1 MNDSIVGLVLIQI
14 VLIALNAIFASAE
27 LAVLSS
33 NETRI
38 DRLAAQGNRRALRL
52 SRLTKEPARFL
63 STIQIAITLSG
74 FLGSAFAA
82 DGFSDPLV
90 DWLIGLGV
98 ALPRNVLDTFSVI
111 CITLILSY
119 FTLIFGEL
127 VPKRIAMQ
135 KSEAVALG
143 VSGIVS
149 GISVLFRPIVWLLSV
164 STNAVLRLLGIDP
177 SEETGRICEEDI
189 RMMVETGG
197 ETGAIDKEEQD
208 FIQNVFE
215 FDDLSVGKI
224 LTHRTDLVI
233 LWMEDTDDAWEEIIC
248 GSRFS
253 RYPVCDG
260 SPDAVIGVLNAK
272 VYLRQ
277 KDRSRNNIMKS
288 AVEPAYFV
296 PETMKADVLF
306 RNMKQSHIALAVV
319 LDEYGGMAG
328 IVTLSDLIEELVG
341 KIQEDPAHSQT
352 SDTRI
357 RQISDT
363 AWEITGNAELADIE
377 AATGVQFEMAHV
389 HTITGLVFE
398 HLKGIPNDGA
408 ASMEFKLDGISI
420 RIREIRDHQIIHAE
434 IRKGCRAT
442 EAEDGK

>member
-233 LWMEDTDDAWEEIIC
+233 LWMEDADDAWEEIIC

-306 RNMKQSHIALAVV
+306 RNMKQSHNALAVV

-341 KIQEDPAHSQT
+341 KIQEDSAHSQT
-352 SDTRI
+352 NDTRI

-420 RIREIRDHQIIHAE
+420 RIREIRDHQIVHAE

-442 EAEDGK
+442 GAEDGK

>member
-1 MNDSIVGLVLIQI
+1 MSHSIVGLLLIQI
-14 VLIALNAIFASAE
+14 VLIALNAVFASAE
-27 LAVLSS
+27 LAVLSV
-33 NETRI
+33 NEGKI
-38 DRLAAQGNRRALRL
+38 DRLAEQGNRKAKRLRN
-52 SRLTKEPARFL
+52 LTKEPAKFL

-98 ALPRNVLDTFSVI
+98 PLSRSVLDTLSVI
-111 CITLILSY
+111 FITLILSY

-127 VPKRIAMQ
+127 VPKRIAMK
-135 KSEAVALG
+135 KSEALALN
-143 VSGIVS
+143 VSGVVS
-149 GISVLFRPIVWLLSV
+149 GISVLFKPIVWLLSI

-177 SEETGRICEEDI
+177 NEEDEHICEEDI

-215 FDDLSVGKI
+215 FDDLSAGEI

-233 LWMEDTDDAWEEIIC
+233 LWMEDTDDMWEEVIC
-248 GSRFS
+248 GSGFS

-260 SPDAVIGVLNAK
+260 SPDQVIGILNAK

-277 KDRSRNNIMKS
+277 KDRSRENILKL

-296 PETMKADVLF
+296 PETIKADVLF
-306 RNMKQSHIALAVV
+306 RNMKQSHNAFAVV
-319 LDEYGGMAG
+319 LDEYGGMTG

-341 KIQEDPAHSQT
+341 EIRENPANSKT
-352 SDTRI
+352 EEPSI
-357 RQISDT
+357 RQTDDNT
-363 AWEITGNAELADIE
+363 WEITGNIELEAIE
-377 AATGVQFEMAHV
+377 KAVGVDFEMQNV
-389 HTITGLVFE
+389 NTITGLVFD

-408 ASMEFKLDGISI
+408 TNLCLQLGSLSVQIKE
-420 RIREIRDHQIIHAE
+420 IREHQVVHAE
-434 IRKGCRAT
+434 IVRNVPAVEKEVC
-442 EAEDGK
+442 

>member
-1 MNDSIVGLVLIQI
+1 MSHSIVGLLLIQI
-14 VLIALNAIFASAE
+14 VLIALNAVFASAE
-27 LAVLSS
+27 LAVLSV
-33 NETRI
+33 NEGKI
-38 DRLAAQGNRRALRL
+38 DRLAEQGNRKAKRLRN
-52 SRLTKEPARFL
+52 LTKEPAKFL

-98 ALPRNVLDTFSVI
+98 PLSRSVLDTLSVI
-111 CITLILSY
+111 FITLILSY

-127 VPKRIAMQ
+127 VPKRIAMK
-135 KSEAVALG
+135 KSEALALG
-143 VSGIVS
+143 VSGVVT
-149 GISVLFRPIVWLLSV
+149 GISVLFKPIVWLLSI

-177 SEETGRICEEDI
+177 NEEDERICEEDI

-197 ETGAIDKEEQD
+197 ETGAIDKEKQD

-215 FDDLSVGKI
+215 FDDLSAGEI

-233 LWMEDTDDAWEEIIC
+233 LWMEDTDDMWEEVIC
-248 GSRFS
+248 GSGFS

-260 SPDAVIGVLNAK
+260 SPDQVIGILNAK

-277 KDRSRNNIMKS
+277 KDRSRENILKL

-296 PETMKADVLF
+296 PETIKADVLF
-306 RNMKQSHIALAVV
+306 RNMKQSHNALAVV
-319 LDEYGGMAG
+319 LDEYGGMTG

-341 KIQEDPAHSQT
+341 EIREDPADAKIEEPS
-352 SDTRI
+352 I
-357 RQISDT
+357 RQLDDNT
-363 AWEITGNAELADIE
+363 WEITGNIELEAIE
-377 AATGVQFEMAHV
+377 KAVGVDFEMQNV
-389 HTITGLVFE
+389 NTITGLVFD

-408 ASMEFKLDGISI
+408 TNLCLQLGSLSVQIKE
-420 RIREIRDHQIIHAE
+420 IREHQVVHAE
-434 IRKGCRAT
+434 IVRNAPAVEKEVC
-442 EAEDGK
+442 

>member
-1 MNDSIVGLVLIQI
+1 MSHSIVGLLLIQI
-14 VLIALNAIFASAE
+14 VLIALNAVFASAE
-27 LAVLSS
+27 LAVLSV
-33 NETRI
+33 NEGKI
-38 DRLAAQGNRRALRL
+38 DRLAEQGNRKAKRLRN
-52 SRLTKEPARFL
+52 LTKEPAKFL

-98 ALPRNVLDTFSVI
+98 PLSRSVLDTLSVI
-111 CITLILSY
+111 FITLILSY

-127 VPKRIAMQ
+127 VPKRIAMK
-135 KSEAVALG
+135 KSEALALG
-143 VSGIVS
+143 VSGVVS
-149 GISVLFRPIVWLLSV
+149 GISVLFKPIVWLLSI

-177 SEETGRICEEDI
+177 NEEDERICEEDI

-215 FDDLSVGKI
+215 FDDLSAGEI

-233 LWMEDTDDAWEEIIC
+233 LWMEDTDDMWEEVIC
-248 GSRFS
+248 GSGFS

-260 SPDAVIGVLNAK
+260 SPDQVIGILNAK

-277 KDRSRNNIMKS
+277 KDRSRENILKL

-296 PETMKADVLF
+296 PETIKADVLF
-306 RNMKQSHIALAVV
+306 RNMKQSHNAFAVV
-319 LDEYGGMAG
+319 LDEYGGMTG

-341 KIQEDPAHSQT
+341 EIRGKSLAISSWRRSKRRWVLILKCRMSTPSRVWYSIT
-352 SDTRI
+352 SREFRTTVRP
-357 RQISDT
+357 IS
-363 AWEITGNAELADIE
+363 ACNW
-377 AATGVQFEMAHV
+377 GVCQCRSKKSE
-389 HTITGLVFE
+389 
-398 HLKGIPNDGA
+398 
-408 ASMEFKLDGISI
+408 SI
-420 RIREIRDHQIIHAE
+420 RLSMPKSSETPLLWKKRYVDEGLLQTVR
-434 IRKGCRAT
+434 
-442 EAEDGK
+442 